1 MDKSIELIETD
12 RHELHTDPTVT
23 LRTVNQLHSSMWT
36 SDHTQ
41 QAWNDQT
48 PHYQKTI

>member
-23 LRTVNQLHSSMWT
+23 LRTVNQQHCLLYT
-36 SDHTQ
+36 SDQTQ
-41 QAWNDQT
+41 QA
-48 PHYQKTI
+48 